1 MSIRDFLLGVAASY
15 VAAILFSYVQP
26 YVLPFLLPKL
36 FRLIQ
41 LPILC
46 VRRASSNRAFAYAA
60 AGYIDGTPPTF
71 LLIFTMA
78 IIYAVLAI
86 LPPIIESIK
95 ADITFEILT
104 KTIITFLL
112 LSLAYIFTY
121 LASIMVTAI
130 HLDKYFKWRLAIIAP
145 YISLQEEKEIS
156 AMWALMKN
164 RFDYEQVNQ
173 KLNSLAEINGIV
185 LPEPFLNVLKI

>member
-26 YVLPFLLPKL
+26 YVLPFLLSKL
-36 FRLIQ
+36 LRLIQ
-41 LPILC
+41 LPILY

-60 AGYIDGTPPTF
+60 AGYIDQTPPVF
-71 LLIFTMA
+71 LFISILVIL
-78 IIYAVLAI
+78 YAVWAI
-86 LPPIIESIK
+86 LPPITE
-95 ADITFEILT
+95 AVTAGTTFEMLIKMILA
-104 KTIITFLL
+104 ILL
-112 LSLAYIFTY
+112 LFLAYIFLY
-121 LASIMVTAI
+121 LISIMSTAI
-130 HLDKYFKWRLAIIAP
+130 HLDKYYKWRLAIIAP
-145 YISLQEEKEIS
+145 YISLQEEKEVK

-173 KLNSLAEINGIV
+173 KLNSFAEINGIV